1 MLKGCEAKATPAIIT
16 HKSVLL
22 WLQLCQKVAVK
33 THESVIKIVVYAIF
47 RIEIAMKYHGIY
59 IDWLFVLL

>member
-33 THESVIKIVVYAIF
+33 THESVIKIVII
-47 RIEIAMKYHGIY
+47 RNISKLK
-59 IDWLFVLL
+59 LFDKLP